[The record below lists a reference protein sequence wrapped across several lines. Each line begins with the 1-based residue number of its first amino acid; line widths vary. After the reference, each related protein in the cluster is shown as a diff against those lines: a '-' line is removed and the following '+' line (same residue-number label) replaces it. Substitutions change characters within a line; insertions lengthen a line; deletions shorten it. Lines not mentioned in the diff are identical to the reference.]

1 MITTQ
6 KALNNAFHASLV
18 VFCIGVLA
26 LISSRTINPL
36 GIIEVTLFP
45 IFGYFTKKGKKEA
58 AIALLILFIIDR
70 LIFIIYGLP
79 ILNSQRSF
87 NIISI
92 VLPVFY
98 TLTLWNFFYVGY
110 LAAKSLDKK

>member
-36 GIIEVTLFP
+36 GIIEVTLF
-45 IFGYFTKKGKKEA
+45 
-58 AIALLILFIIDR
+58 LFIIDR